1 MIKEYSIGGM
11 TCAACSASVERAVR
25 RVQGVDAASV
35 NLSTERL
42 TVRSEMQAWDVQSPE
57 TAGRRRA
64 TPGRE
69 RAIGAKQ
76 CRTQNCDGAKRA
88 AI

>member
-1 MIKEYSIGGM
+1 
-11 TCAACSASVERAVR
+11 
-25 RVQGVDAASV
+25 
-35 NLSTERL
+35 
-42 TVRSEMQAWDVQSPE
+42 MQAWDVQSPE

-76 CRTQNCDGAKRA
+76 CRTQNCDGAKHA